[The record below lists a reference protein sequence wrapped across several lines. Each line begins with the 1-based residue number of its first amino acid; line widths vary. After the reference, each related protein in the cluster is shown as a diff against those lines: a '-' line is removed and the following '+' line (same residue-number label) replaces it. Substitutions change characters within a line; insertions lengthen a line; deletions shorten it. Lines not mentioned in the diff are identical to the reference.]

1 MTARAAVV
9 AVAAAW
15 LGLLV
20 ASWMVAGATFRTVD
34 RVLSAPADSEAGV
47 RVARVPAEDRR
58 PLLRHLASEVNR
70 WMFARFG
77 WVQAALGVAVVLAAW
92 RVGGG
97 PRTLALAALALLVAQ
112 AFLAPA
118 IESLGRS
125 IDFVP
130 RPLPADVAR
139 RFGLLH
145 AGYVGLDLVK
155 AGTLVAL
162 VVLAGRK
169 AG

>member
-1 MTARAAVV
+1 MTARAALL
-9 AVAAAW
+9 ALAAAW

-20 ASWMVAGATFRTVD
+20 ASWMMAGATFRTVD
-34 RVLSAPADSEAGV
+34 RVVASPPQGEAGI
-47 RVARVPAEDRR
+47 RLARVPAEDRR

-70 WMFARFG
+70 WMFARFAI
-77 WVQAALGVAVVLAAW
+77 VQAAL
-92 RVGGG
+92 
-97 PRTLALAALALLVAQ
+97 ALAAAIAGWRMGGTARTLTLIAVAVLVVQ
-112 AFLAPA
+112 AFLGSG

-130 RPLPADVAR
+130 RPLPPAVGR

-155 AGTLVAL
+155 SGVLVAL
-162 VVLAGRK
+162 VVLAGRR
-169 AG
+169 G